1 MLLLILFFLLL
12 SIGLYLFLCSA
23 ARLPTISTTI
33 TAMRTVHPKEKKGS
47 SIHVIVFTL
56 ASSISKWIH
65 LNDDRKSDL
74 EIKLHMAGLS
84 ETPQY
89 HVAKIIVNF
98 ILWLVVAALLSA
110 ISPILG
116 FIVAGYGVYM
126 LTKDISSLDKA
137 IKARRDK
144 IDTELPRFT
153 ATLSQELKSNRDI
166 IGIMSS
172 FMPSTTPE
180 FRDEL
185 QITLADM
192 RSGSPEKALW
202 RMNKRIGSIMLSE
215 IIRGLQ
221 MVLQGDDAVVYF
233 QTLQSDFKQIDLQN
247 LRLIAKKRPA
257 KVQVYSFVMLICMMF
272 TALAVLLIFAYTKI
286 RGFV

>member
-1 MLLLILFFLLL
+1 
-12 SIGLYLFLCSA
+12 
-23 ARLPTISTTI
+23 
-33 TAMRTVHPKEKKGS
+33 MRVVHPKEKKNS
-47 SIHVIVFTL
+47 LIHTVVFTL
-56 ASSISKWIH
+56 ATAILKYIH
-65 LNDDRKSDL
+65 LSDDRKSDL

-84 ETPQY
+84 ETPEY

-98 ILWLVVAALLSA
+98 ILWLVAAALLSA
-110 ISPILG
+110 ISPIIG
-116 FIVAGYGVYM
+116 IIVAGYGVYM
-126 LTKDISSLDKA
+126 LTKDVSSLDKA
-137 IKARRDK
+137 IKLRRGK
-144 IDTELPRFT
+144 IDAELPRFT
-153 ATLSQELKSNRDI
+153 ATLSQELKSNRDV

-202 RMNKRIGSIMLSE
+202 HMNKRIGSIMLSE

-233 QTLQSDFKQIDLQN
+233 QTLQADFKQIDIQN
-247 LRLIAKKRPA
+247 LRLIAKKRPG

-272 TALAVLLIFAYTKI
+272 TALAVLLLFAYTKI

>member
-1 MLLLILFFLLL
+1 VLILFFMLL
-12 SIGLYLFLCSA
+12 SVGLYLILCSA
-23 ARLPTISTTI
+23 AKLPNISTTI
-33 TAMRTVHPKEKKGS
+33 AAVRTVHPKEKKT
-47 SIHVIVFTL
+47 SIVHIIVSTL
-56 ASSISKWIH
+56 ASGISKYVR
-65 LNDDRKSDL
+65 LSDGRKNDL

-84 ETPQY
+84 ETPEY
-89 HVAKIIVNF
+89 HVSKVIVNF
-98 ILWLVVAALLSA
+98 ILWLISAAILA
-110 ISPILG
+110 CISPLLG
-116 FIVAGYGVYM
+116 LIVAGYGVYM
-126 LTKDISSLDKA
+126 LTQDISSLDKA
-137 IKARRDK
+137 IKVRRDK
-144 IDTELPRFT
+144 IDAELPRFT
-153 ATLSQELKSNRDI
+153 ATLSQELKSNRDV

-233 QTLQSDFKQIDLQN
+233 QTLQADFKQIDIQN
-247 LRLIAKKRPA
+247 LRLIAKKRPG

-272 TALAVLLIFAYTKI
+272 TALAILLIYAYTKI
-286 RGFV
+286 RGFI